1 MARVHLSGAVSKGQ
15 EYLRWKEDISKVA
28 RYVDAVCRLC
38 RRENVKLFLKGDRC
52 LSDKCAINKRNYAP
66 GLHGQ
71 RRRTKLSEYGLQ
83 LREKQK
89 VKRTY
94 GLMESQFR
102 SYFQKAARAQG
113 VTGINLLVLLE
124 RRLDNV
130 VYRMGFA
137 DSRAQARQ
145 LVRHGHMRVN
155 GRKVNIPSF
164 LIKQGDA
171 VEPREK
177 SRNMDVIRGNMEH
190 IAQKQIPEWLH
201 VDATAMRGVVQTL
214 PSREDITMPIQEQ
227 LIVELYSK

>member
-1 MARVHLSGAVSKGQ
+1 
-15 EYLRWKEDISKVA
+15 VA
-28 RYVDAVCRLC
+28 RDVDAVCRLC

-102 SYFQKAARAQG
+102 SYFQKAARTQG

-155 GRKVNIPSF
+155 GRRVNIPSF

-177 SRNMDVIRGNMEH
+177 SRNLDVIRGNMEH
-190 IAQKQIPEWLH
+190 IGQKQIPEWLH

-214 PSREDITMPIQEQ
+214 PSRDDITMPIQEQ

>member
-1 MARVHLSGAVSKGQ
+1 MAR
-15 EYLRWKEDISKVA
+15 YL
-28 RYVDAVCRLC
+28 DAVCRLC

-102 SYFQKAARAQG
+102 SYFKKAARAQG
-113 VTGINLLVLLE
+113 VTGANLLVLLE

-164 LIKQGDA
+164 LIKPGDA

-177 SRNMDVIRGNMEH
+177 SRNMEVIRGNMEH
-190 IAQKQIPEWLH
+190 IGQKQIPEWLH
-201 VDATAMRGVVQTL
+201 VDASAMRGVVQTL
-214 PSREDITMPIQEQ
+214 PSRDDVAMPFQEQ

>member
-1 MARVHLSGAVSKGQ
+1 
-15 EYLRWKEDISKVA
+15 
-28 RYVDAVCRLC
+28 LC
-38 RRENVKLFLKGDRC
+38 RRENTKLFLKGDRC

-66 GLHGQ
+66 GQHGQ

-94 GLMESQFR
+94 GLMEKQFR
-102 SYFQKAARAQG
+102 SYFYKAARTKG
-113 VTGINLLVLLE
+113 VTGSELLVLLE

-137 DSRAQARQ
+137 DSRSQARQ

-164 LIKQGDA
+164 LIKQGDV

-177 SRNMDVIRGNMEH
+177 SRNTDIIRDSMEH
-190 IAQKQIPEWLH
+190 LGQKQIPKWLH
-201 VDATAMRGVVQTL
+201 VDPNDMRGVVQVL
-214 PSREDITMPIQEQ
+214 PRREDITMPFQEQ

>member
-1 MARVHLSGAVSKGQ
+1 
-15 EYLRWKEDISKVA
+15 VA
-28 RYVDAVCRLC
+28 RYVNAVCRLC

-177 SRNMDVIRGNMEH
+177 SRDLDVIRGNMEH
-190 IAQKQIPEWLH
+190 IGQKQIPEWLH

-214 PSREDITMPIQEQ
+214 PSRDDITMPIQEQ

>member
-1 MARVHLSGAVSKGQ
+1 
-15 EYLRWKEDISKVA
+15 
-28 RYVDAVCRLC
+28 LC

-102 SYFQKAARAQG
+102 SYFQKAARTQG

-155 GRKVNIPSF
+155 GRRVNIPSF

-177 SRNMDVIRGNMEH
+177 SRNLDVIRGNMEH
-190 IAQKQIPEWLH
+190 IGQKQIPEWLH

-214 PSREDITMPIQEQ
+214 PSRDDITMPIQEQ